1 MAGKERTEPEQGASK
16 PAGMKLW
23 VQQRG
28 PGEPARAQYYRPRK
42 SSWTGKKMAQF
53 LDVLRATSNVTEACR
68 AVKMDIS
75 GAYALRKKDPAFAA
89 GWAEALE
96 QGYAE
101 LEMLLLRQSIH
112 GSEITE
118 QVDDG
123 NTDGKKKTK
132 TVHSYPHS
140 MALRLLMAHKGA
152 VDAYRA
158 EQGID
163 RPGSDALHAEIRAKI
178 ALVRA
183 RSDGNGSGEGN
194 ENA

>member
-1 MAGKERTEPEQGASK
+1 MARKDGKTLGTNSARTK
-16 PAGMKLW
+16 DMKLW
-23 VQQRG
+23 VQQRA
-28 PGEPARAQYYRPRK
+28 PGEAARAQYYRPRK
-42 SSWTGKKMAQF
+42 TSWTDKKKAQF

-68 AVKMDIS
+68 VVKMDVS
-75 GAYALRKKDPAFAA
+75 GVYTQRKKDPAFAA

-123 NTDGKKKTK
+123 NENGKKRTK

-140 MALRLLMAHKGA
+140 MALRLLMAHKGS

-163 RPGSDALHAEIRAKI
+163 RPGSETLRAEIHAKI
-178 ALVRA
+178 AVMRGRGA
-183 RSDGNGSGEGN
+183 E
-194 ENA
+194 